1 MLYAL
6 LVAFVVIFVAE
17 QGDKTQILAFA
28 LSTRYKAWQVLLGIG
43 VATLLMNGVFA
54 VAGRLVGNLIPSFW
68 LWVASGVAFVG
79 FGIWA
84 LLESEEDESA
94 EADAR
99 FRGFG
104 PIVTSGGLFFL
115 AELGDQSELITM
127 VLAANSAGPL
137 LALGAAGPALQGLLA
152 HAGVR
157 AAAGSSTGTL
167 VGVWL
172 GSALGMLFADSLGI
186 IAGRLLHRT
195 LPGLLLRRIAGWLM
209 VAIGA
214 AVLVAAL
221 VSKLV

>member
-1 MLYAL
+1 MLYSL

-28 LSTRYKAWQVLLGIG
+28 LSTKYKAWQVLAGIG

-54 VAGRLVGNLIPSFW
+54 LAGRLVGNFIPSFW

-84 LLESEEDESA
+84 LLENEEEESA
-94 EADAR
+94 EADPR
-99 FRGFG
+99 LRGYG
-104 PIVTSGGLFFL
+104 PVLTSAGLFFL

-127 VLAANSAGPL
+127 VLAANPAGPL

-152 HAGVR
+152 HVGLQ
-157 AAAGSSTGTL
+157 AATASSTGTL

-172 GSALGMLFADSLGI
+172 GSALGMLVADSLGI
-186 IAGRLLHRT
+186 IAGRLLHRS
-195 LPGLLLRRIAGWLM
+195 LPELLLRRIAGWVM

-214 AVLVAAL
+214 LVLIAAVAT
-221 VSKLV
+221 KLT